1 MTMQMKR
8 LYLPLLALLVACG
21 ATLSAHHSVA
31 TFFDL
36 DKTVEVTGV
45 VKEYRLVN
53 PHMRMVI
60 EATKDGKPE
69 TWTLTGG
76 VTGDL
81 RAAGWLPE
89 SVAIGETVTVSG
101 PPARNAAF
109 KGMYVRRLVKA
120 DGKVLEQRV
129 RD

>member
-1 MTMQMKR
+1 M
-8 LYLPLLALLVACG
+8 YGAVLALMLLWGVSS
-21 ATLSAHHSVA
+21 SAHHSVA

-36 DKTVEVTGV
+36 DKTIEVKGV
-45 VKEYRLVN
+45 VKEFRLVN

-60 EATKDGKPE
+60 EVTNNGQTE

-81 RAAGWLPE
+81 RAAGWTPE
-89 SVAIGETVTVSG
+89 SIGIGEVVTVSG
-101 PPARNAAF
+101 PPARNPAA
-109 KGMYVRRLVKA
+109 KGMYVRKLVKA
-120 DGKVLEQRV
+120 DGKTLEQRV